1 MNAPCRLALAFA
13 LLLSTSGEAVAA
25 ADGRD
30 EGRAALDKARAAYR
44 AAGAFRETLEAT
56 LEFPDGRKE
65 PRVLEYGVGP
75 TGGAFFTLSSN
86 GKTVFQ
92 IVARDGRMVGTQ
104 LGADGRYAEVPFE
117 GDFAAALR
125 RMGGAQAQLGPPPA
139 VVARLGGD
147 LAAFLDALR
156 FGVLAPLEVV
166 GARRT
171 VAGDGAALVEVE
183 LRASNGQ
190 LIVGLDPATDRL
202 REARVALGDGKQQV
216 RFSGPYRFTPGDPD
230 DALAWPDL
238 SGRTAMQTFAELESA
253 TYPLGQ
259 PAPDVSLRSMEGGTV
274 SLASLRGNVVVL
286 DFWATWCVPCWTAL
300 THTSELAAWAKSSG
314 LPVQVFAVDT
324 LEEVSSFEEQ
334 SRRVAE
340 FLRSRKLD
348 LPVLLDSEGKAFAA
362 LHKPGLPSLV
372 ILSKDGK
379 LVHYHSGL
387 LEDMTAT
394 VRKEVLALTA
404 AQWKGGCHTAS
415 SPLSPWVGVRWERG
429 ASPVS
434 WPLPS
439 REIASSSSP

>member
-13 LLLSTSGEAVAA
+13 ILLSTSGETFA
-25 ADGRD
+25 ADGGPE

-44 AAGAFRETLEAT
+44 EAGAFREILEAT
-56 LEFPDGRKE
+56 LEFPNGRKE
-65 PRVLEYGVGP
+65 PRIQEYGVGP
-75 TGGAFFTLSSN
+75 TGGAFFTLTSN
-86 GKTVFQ
+86 GQTVFR

-104 LGADGRYAEVPFE
+104 FNVAGRYAEVPFQ

-125 RMGGAQAQLGPPPA
+125 RMGGAQAQLGAPPA

-156 FGVLAPLEVV
+156 LGVLAPLEVAGV
-166 GARRT
+166 RRT
-171 VAGDGAALVEVE
+171 VAADGTALVEVE

-202 REARVALGDGKQQV
+202 REARVTLGEGKQQV
-216 RFSGPYRFTPGDPD
+216 RFSGPYRFTPGDPG

-238 SGRTAMQTFAELESA
+238 AGRTAMQTFAELETA
-253 TYPLGQ
+253 AYPLGQ
-259 PAPDVSLRSMEGGTV
+259 LAPEVSLRSMDGGTV

-324 LEEVSSFEEQ
+324 LEEVSSLEEQ
-334 SRRVAE
+334 KRRVAE

-362 LHKPGLPSLV
+362 LHKPGLPSLI

-379 LVHYHSGL
+379 LARYHSGL

-394 VRKEVLALTA
+394 LRKEVLELTK
-404 AQWKGGCHTAS
+404 AQ
-415 SPLSPWVGVRWERG
+415 
-429 ASPVS
+429 
-434 WPLPS
+434 
-439 REIASSSSP
+439 